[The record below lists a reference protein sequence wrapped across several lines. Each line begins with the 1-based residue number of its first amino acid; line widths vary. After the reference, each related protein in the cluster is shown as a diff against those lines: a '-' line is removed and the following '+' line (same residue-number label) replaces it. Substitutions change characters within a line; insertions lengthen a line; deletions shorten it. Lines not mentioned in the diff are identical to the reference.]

1 MTLRLRNVHWT
12 PLKQISD
19 VVSKWWMPSS
29 SQDYSSGICI
39 CACMYVCV
47 HSSDMCETSSL
58 TRFLSG
64 YRSYFWRLNY
74 FTHPFFS
81 HIFLDNFHSW
91 AEMSTMK
98 AVFLGLKNSCILH
111 ILFRRCGLISHFIN
125 ILKMLFLWKIH
136 YVSFVFFYLEYKLLK
151 L

>member
-111 ILFRRCGLISHFIN
+111 ILFRRWLNFAFHQYIKDVVFVENS
-125 ILKMLFLWKIH
+125 LRFLC
-136 YVSFVFFYLEYKLLK
+136 FFLLGI
-151 L
+151 